1 MTELIDYEIP
11 QDIMDRAGMEMRGA
25 SENMTVLEFFLSLI
39 EKGQSPRMAETLA
52 MQQAPGIGV
61 TNSIFI
67 QDQNRHGR
75 MILDRMN
82 GDTRQVE
89 ALKKSLALN
98 GYRLKPGD
106 HYIPTAARF
115 AGDPEAIVNGT
126 NTFSDLKSKIETR
139 GRETHGAV
147 SVKNDAER
155 NRTKR
160 VRLSNQIV
168 QRIDQH
174 QIKQNPSLART
185 SVSDRHAEIIEKHGA
200 SKKDD

>member
-1 MTELIDYEIP
+1 MTKLIDYEIP
-11 QDIMDRAGMEMRGA
+11 QDILRIGHCQMRVG
-25 SENMTVLEFFLSLI
+25 SELVIDFYLRILS
-39 EKGQSPRMAETLA
+39 EGTPPKMAESLA

-61 TNSIFI
+61 TNAIFV

-82 GDTRQVE
+82 GDPRQVE
-89 ALKKSLALN
+89 ALKKSLARN
-98 GYRLKPGD
+98 GYRLRAGD

-115 AGDPEAIVNGT
+115 AGDPEAIVNNT
-126 NTFSDLKSKIETR
+126 NTFSDLKKKVESR

-147 SVKNDAER
+147 SVNHDAER
-155 NRTKR
+155 HRVKS
-160 VRLSNQIV
+160 VRLSNKIV

-174 QIKQNPSLART
+174 QIKQDPSLART
-185 SVSDRHAEIIEKHGA
+185 AVSDRHAAIIEKHGA